1 MFMGEF
7 HHSLDAKGRIIIPTK
22 FREQLGNSLVLTR
35 GMDGCL
41 FGYSLTEW
49 NQLEAKLQKL
59 PLTKRKARS
68 FVRFFYSAAA
78 EYEFDK
84 HGRVNLS
91 NVLVNYAEL
100 TKECVIAG
108 VGERIEIWD
117 AGKWKDLNQAIS
129 TNFDQLSEDLQ
140 DLLNIN
146 L

>member
-1 MFMGEF
+1 MLMGEF

-49 NQLEAKLQKL
+49 NLLEAKLQKL
-59 PLTKRKARS
+59 PLTKRNARS

-84 HGRVNLS
+84 QGRVNLS
-91 NVLVNYAEL
+91 NVLVNYAQL

-117 AGKWKDLNQAIS
+117 AGKWEDLNQAIS